1 MANQKPRNTQRYHIT
16 GKYGKILHTG
26 ITNDADRRLQEHRR
40 DLGQSVNMRKV
51 GPKVTRPSAIE
62 WERQQRESGKPTGP

>member
-1 MANQKPRNTQRYHIT
+1 MAGRKPRDTQRYHIT
-16 GKYGKILHTG
+16 GSRGKILHTG

-40 DLGQSVNMRKV
+40 DLDQSVKMRKV

-62 WERQQRESGKPTGP
+62 WEREQREQGKPTGP

>member
-1 MANQKPRNTQRYHIT
+1 MTNRKPRNTQRYHIT

-40 DLGQSVNMRKV
+40 DLGGTVNMRKV
-51 GPKVTRPSAIE
+51 GPKVTRGSAVA
-62 WERQQRESGKPTGP
+62 WEREQRDQGKPTGP